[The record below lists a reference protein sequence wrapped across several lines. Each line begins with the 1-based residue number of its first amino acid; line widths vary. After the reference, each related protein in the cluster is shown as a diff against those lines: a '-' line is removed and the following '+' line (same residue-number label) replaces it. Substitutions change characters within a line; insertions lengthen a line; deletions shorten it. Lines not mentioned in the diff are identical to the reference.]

1 MSKSRTI
8 ASNLGTTSGAADGG
22 LDSAQVLAIVPGGF
36 DSADVLTISAPLS
49 NRNLI
54 INGAMAV
61 SQRGTSIS
69 AASDSTYTA
78 DRFRT
83 RNYGGNGTYTV
94 STLQTDVP
102 SEGGFKY
109 STKFAVNSAA
119 TDTGTYAYGV
129 EQSIE
134 GYNIAQLRLGRSDA
148 KQFTLSFWVKSS
160 LSGTYTSAVRT
171 STAEYSYV
179 FEFSLTANTWTKI
192 TKTIPALTSTLSS
205 LDETNGAGLLVSPIN
220 LGAQTSKSTATTN
233 TWLSGNY
240 VFTSNQ
246 VDWMGTAGATCHLTG
261 VQLEI
266 GNTATSFEHKPYVQ
280 DMTECLRYFNRYRKT
295 NSYGEFVTL
304 RTYSATQGT
313 GLHQFPT
320 PMRAAPT
327 LTIDKT
333 VNSTYFAYNLN
344 AISITGTDGNF
355 TGSGFH
361 ATSASNS
368 FVTGGGAVIQSNGV
382 QDISFNLDA
391 EL

>member
-1 MSKSRTI
+1 MAESKARLISAAFTSTGDI
-8 ASNLGTTSGAADGG
+8 KSDNLDNV
-22 LDSAQVLAIVPGGF
+22 SAGF

-54 INGAMAV
+54 INGAMTV

-69 AASDSTYTA
+69 ATADSTYTA

-261 VQLEI
+261 VQLEV
-266 GNTATSFEHKPYVQ
+266 GETATPFEH
-280 DMTECLRYFNRYRKT
+280 R
-295 NSYGEFVTL
+295 SYGDEL
-304 RTYSATQGT
+304 RRCQRYYQTSSETTGNLLFFSGHVDSGATYFAKEKLTV
-313 GLHQFPT
+313 

-327 LTIDKT
+327 VT
-333 VNSTYFAYNLN
+333 VGSELGKDGFAGAPSISWQTTQSIRSSNTANANSNQGYYFFQY
-344 AISITGTDGNF
+344 T
-355 TGSGFH
+355 
-361 ATSASNS
+361 AS
-368 FVTGGGAVIQSNGV
+368 
-382 QDISFNLDA
+382 A

>member
-1 MSKSRTI
+1 MAESKARLISAAFTSTGDI
-8 ASNLGTTSGAADGG
+8 KSDNLDNV
-22 LDSAQVLAIVPGGF
+22 SAGF

-54 INGAMAV
+54 INGAMTV

-69 AASDSTYTA
+69 ATADSTYTA

-205 LDETNGAGLLVSPIN
+205 LDETDGAGLLVSPIN

-261 VQLEI
+261 VQLEV
-266 GNTATSFEHKPYVQ
+266 GETATPFEHRSYADELARCQ
-280 DMTECLRYFNRYRKT
+280 RYLYRTSGGPGAT
-295 NSYGEFVTL
+295 NAPNHLGPGFA
-304 RTYSATQGT
+304 YSGT
-313 GLHQFPT
+313 NLGHVSVHFPQT
-320 PMRAAPT
+320 MRAKPT
-327 LTIDKT
+327 FSFSGISAWNGSSYAITSIVTNNSSLQVGTLNLGVASGLTTTRGYAILSP
-333 VNSTYFAYNLN
+333 ST
-344 AISITGTDGNF
+344 
-355 TGSGFH
+355 
-361 ATSASNS
+361 
-368 FVTGGGAVIQSNGV
+368 GAGYIQ
-382 QDISFNLDA
+382 FDA